1 MDELKQCTVRFNMEN
16 PIHQK
21 AWEYLQ
27 NRDKK
32 KYTSYSNLIADAL
45 NFYFEKETTDAEIW
59 ENNLI
64 ERISE
69 VMQKCLADVLTSRIL
84 KIIFSDDK
92 SLENEETKV
101 NSEEK
106 TSEVDWDFLGRIDT
120 DIKI

>member
-64 ERISE
+64 VRISE
-69 VMQKCLADVLTSRIL
+69 VMQKCLADVLTNRIL

-92 SLENEETKV
+92 SLENEESKV

-106 TSEVDWDFLGRIDT
+106 KSEVDWDFLGGIDT